1 MQEKDK
7 IKEIRESWAPY
18 LKPGGNDSID
28 LAVYDIYTL
37 LEILDSRDRMWQ
49 TVIEDLAR
57 SCDLDVEVDLDGCWR
72 LTYQWPEIDLSV
84 PHTITGE

>member
-1 MQEKDK
+1 
-7 IKEIRESWAPY
+7 
-18 LKPGGNDSID
+18 
-28 LAVYDIYTL
+28 
-37 LEILDSRDRMWQ
+37 MWQ